1 VICPNCGAEY
11 VPGFTR
17 CSDCDVPLVENAPG
31 LQAEPGSAAPAP
43 SDVVREA
50 VELVSVFRSN
60 DPGRIAI
67 AKSILASA
75 EVSYAMHNEATQ
87 RAFGV
92 SPFFMPAGNMLF
104 GPTEILVRRE
114 DAEDARL
121 LIADLEGASTGVAAD
136 EAETEDETHS

>member
-1 VICPNCGAEY
+1 VICPLCGAEY

-17 CSDCDVPLVENAPG
+17 CSDCDVPLVENAPEP
-31 LQAEPGSAAPAP
+31 QAEPKPVAPAP

-75 EVSYAMHNEATQ
+75 EVPYVMHNEATQ

-121 LIADLEGASTGVAAD
+121 LVCELEGVSTGVAAD
-136 EAETEDETHS
+136 EAEVEGEGHS

>member
-1 VICPNCGAEY
+1 VICPRCGAEY
-11 VPGFTR
+11 RPGFTR
-17 CSDCDVPLVENAPG
+17 CSDCDVPLVESPARPNAEHESASPSQVDPG
-31 LQAEPGSAAPAP
+31 
-43 SDVVREA
+43 REA

-60 DPGRIAI
+60 DPGRIAL

-75 EVSYAMHNEATQ
+75 EVPYVMHNEATQ
-87 RAFGV
+87 RAMGV
-92 SPFFMPAGNMLF
+92 SPFFMPAGNLLF

-136 EAETEDETHS
+136 DAEAEDEAHM